1 MYHSPHAVESLMQM
15 IQCGEMRR
23 TEDVPRYV
31 FSLQLLA
38 QNGTVVN
45 GSNKADQIYKTG
57 DTVNSAKLLV

>member
-1 MYHSPHAVESLMQM
+1 
-15 IQCGEMRR
+15 MRR

-45 GSNKADQIYKTG
+45 GSNKADQIYKAG
-57 DTVNSAKLLV
+57 DTVDSAKLLV